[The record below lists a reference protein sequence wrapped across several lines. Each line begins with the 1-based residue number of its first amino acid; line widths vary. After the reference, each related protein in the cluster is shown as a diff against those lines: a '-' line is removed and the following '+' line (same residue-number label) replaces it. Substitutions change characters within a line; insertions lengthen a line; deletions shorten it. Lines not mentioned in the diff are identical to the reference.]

1 EHADAPALP
10 HRWQDVTVH
19 ATGATRLR
27 LRLTGDGDTW
37 TVHAQDATGAPVLT
51 ATATTRPATP
61 GRLPAATAPDALHR
75 VEWTPWT
82 GDTDPADLTGPWAV
96 LGGHGR
102 LTAALESAGATVRV
116 HADLDELTAALDSGD
131 AEQPA
136 VVVVPHTHPG
146 TPGGPAA
153 RDTATAAHASAHRA
167 LRLATAWLGDPRYT
181 NTRLL
186 VVTEGA
192 LATGPDD
199 SVPAL
204 ADATVW
210 GLLRSAQTEHPGRFL
225 LADLDP
231 TTDTSDTSGTSD
243 TGGTGATGDGTADG
257 DPAPHTDPSATAL
270 IAAVAAA
277 GRTGEHQFAVR
288 SGTVTVPRLV
298 RADRDSTTPADTSPW
313 GDAAATGTVLVTG
326 GTGVLGALVA
336 RHLVTRHGVR
346 HLLLTGRRGPDAP
359 GAAALRDELTALG
372 AEVTV
377 AACDAADADQLA
389 ATLAAVPA
397 AHPLTAV

>member
-1 EHADAPALP
+1 H
-10 HRWQDVTVH
+10 
-19 ATGATRLR
+19 
-27 LRLTGDGDTW
+27 DG
-37 TVHAQDATGAPVLT
+37 TGAPVLT

-61 GRLPAATAPDALHR
+61 DRLPAATAPDALHR

-96 LGGHGR
+96 IGKPGR
-102 LTAALESAGATVRV
+102 LTAALERAGVTVHV
-116 HADLDELTAALDSGD
+116 HTTLDDLTAALDDGD
-131 AEQPA
+131 GGQPA
-136 VVVVPHTHPG
+136 VVVVPHTHDDG
-146 TPGGPAA
+146 TTGAA
-153 RDTATAAHASAHRA
+153 AQDTATAAHTSAHRA
-167 LRLATAWLGDPRYT
+167 LRLATTWLSDPRRT
-181 NTRLL
+181 TTPLL

-231 TTDTSDTSGTSD
+231 
-243 TGGTGATGDGTADG
+243 ATGDASTDG
-257 DPAPHTDPSATAL
+257 GHTEHTDPSATAL
-270 IAAVAAA
+270 VTAVAAA

-298 RADRDSTTPADTSPW
+298 RTDRDGTTPADSTPW
-313 GDAAATGTVLVTG
+313 GDDTATGTVLITG
-326 GTGVLGALVA
+326 GTGTLGALVA

-359 GAAALRDELTALG
+359 GAAALREELTALG
-372 AEVTV
+372 ARV
-377 AACDAADADQLA
+377 
-389 ATLAAVPA
+389 
-397 AHPLTAV
+397 